1 MLKFIQKN
9 LIDTTRL
16 TPEEKWEKATIANNF
31 IFYKIMQN
39 NHDVCKELLEIL
51 LKIKIDHIEMH
62 NEEIIEID
70 YGKKESVLMFMQSE
84 HQKLLIWK
92 CKLPIQANFQK
103 EQDFIRPR

>member
-51 LKIKIDHIEMH
+51 TSTHGNTKRVMGNTAYMDMSHIV
-62 NEEIIEID
+62 
-70 YGKKESVLMFMQSE
+70 SV
-84 HQKLLIWK
+84 
-92 CKLPIQANFQK
+92 
-103 EQDFIRPR
+103 